1 MLGRISETVKGASK
15 YLLQYAGY
23 IYPEQYVVYTLSYII
38 ECVTR
43 STDDTTLIDDM
54 DLILGRIFNFFTE
67 FIKSYSTAPEYRQDF
82 WRHFFTTIGC
92 TGEDIGEFI
101 NMGCHDIDALSRVMG
116 ICWGYN
122 IKSHVSGMW
131 APPAYK
137 YPSGSLRSD
146 DPKYYH
152 EMQHLGIRLLD
163 NLLKFDRFNVFCS
176 KIEPVLR
183 GEITHNRLFFM
194 VARLLNKGDVKH
206 FMHLLLISG
215 KTKNQLNASDMQRN
229 MVNNV
234 LSVFFSITTSGIVA
248 KIISNGNDHIPIK
261 KSLMARSQSFDL
273 PDLTLFSA
281 YPKNISSMV
290 NLSLPKIPAAIRSFD
305 EYDRVVQ
312 TIRAIMESIK
322 IETVTCEIAACSNSG
337 EFARVSA
344 ARVPT
349 KPDEFVGFGIG
360 CLNVTCASEHP
371 ICSKCSKDN
380 QNVSKSKTCP
390 FCRGNTINFNLAEF
404 INQLVTIQ
412 EIFSFL
418 AKIPKC
424 QLPFKYYPKYMQD
437 ICTKVSSY
445 SQVDISNI
453 NDEYLN
459 DLAQLIDI
467 CKTVLDGVI
476 NTTDPEAKTIEKID
490 NWKDLIMTK
499 RPRSSTQ
506 SRENSPKGVR
516 SSTQSRGNSP
526 KSSKRRRGGARKKTL
541 RIKRANRRKSK
552 KQRKSRIN

>member
-1 MLGRISETVKGASK
+1 MLVRISEKVKRASKSLSK
-15 YLLQYAGY
+15 YLWQSAGY

-38 ECVTR
+38 ECVTG
-43 STDDTTLIDDM
+43 STNDDALIDDM
-54 DLILGRIFNFFTE
+54 DLILGHIFNFFTE
-67 FIKSYSTAPEYRQDF
+67 FIKSYSTATTEYRQEF

-92 TGEDIGEFI
+92 TGEDISEFI
-101 NMGCHDIDALSRVMG
+101 KMGCHNIDALSRVMG

-131 APPAYK
+131 GVPAYK

-146 DPKYYH
+146 NPKYYH
-152 EMQHLGIRLLD
+152 EMQDLGKRLLD
-163 NLLKFDRFNVFCS
+163 KLLKFERFNEFCS
-176 KIEPVLR
+176 KVQPVIQGKIEY
-183 GEITHNRLFFM
+183 NRLFFM
-194 VARLLNKGDVKH
+194 VARLLNGDVGH
-206 FMHLLLISG
+206 FMHLLLLSG
-215 KTKNQLNASDMQRN
+215 KTKNQLNTSDMQRN

-234 LSVFFSITTSGIVA
+234 LSVFFSDTTSGIVA

-261 KSLMARSQSFDL
+261 KSQSFDL

-380 QNVSKSKTCP
+380 QNVSTSKTCP